1 MAVLSMTILRPIRTR
16 GRDIGEAINEKL
28 LLEIYEALVSLLT
41 GDIRQPRAMHL
52 CFGCCRDAR
61 EAALKVVDAI
71 MMAYVELLA
80 DKQPSTS
87 KLYTIQHS
95 LRSGAGFFM
104 VHGFG
109 AEMIPLAIG
118 ETLEDVQLDDGDNN
132 DANDADDFH
141 RMCHRKARQAREA
154 AQDEDFPVD
163 LCVATWATEPHDK
176 LFATL
181 QHADADAEGNSI
193 LDLTWKDG
201 PVFNAEK
208 ELFRRAMSSS
218 STMFPLEMLVH
229 HFAADPEKDLFDIR
243 MNCFSKAMELG
254 AQLWAQIIRLL
265 IEMPWLLFQLQD
277 PRNSEEDLAAI
288 LQIIA
293 MKPLCDWD
301 PGLGR
306 YIKEKTDAAEAE
318 SEGDI
323 LNEVSKGLMDAVAR
337 HGLATNFSLEN
348 LLALIR
354 SATPSCKGRKPRASK
369 LLCRGMV
376 TQLLRGHLECGRPDH
391 RGKQSRSELISSGV
405 QIKAVRRR
413 KRIEGTRRWHIRFAN
428 AEVR

>member
-1 MAVLSMTILRPIRTR
+1 MVVLSMTILRPIRTR
-16 GRDIGEAINEKL
+16 GRDIGEAMNEKL

-41 GDIRQPRAMHL
+41 GDIRQPRAMRL

-95 LRSGAGFFM
+95 LR
-104 VHGFG
+104 
-109 AEMIPLAIG
+109 AEMLPLAIG
-118 ETLEDVQLDDGDNN
+118 ETLEDLQLDDGDNN

-163 LCVATWATEPHDK
+163 LCLATWATEPHDK
-176 LFATL
+176 LFAAL
-181 QHADADAEGNSI
+181 QHADAEGNSI

-218 STMFPLEMLVH
+218 STMFPLDMLVH
-229 HFAADPEKDLFDIR
+229 HFAADPEKDPFDIR
-243 MNCFSKAMELG
+243 MNGFSKNMQLG
-254 AQLWAQIIRLL
+254 AQLWAQIIRPLS
-265 IEMPWLLFQLQD
+265 EMPWLLFQLQD
-277 PRNSEEDLAAI
+277 PRNSEEALAAI
-288 LQIIA
+288 RQIIA

-306 YIKEKTDAAEAE
+306 YIKEKTDAAEAK

-337 HGLATNFSLEN
+337 YGLATNFSLEN

-391 RGKQSRSELISSGV
+391 RGKQS
-405 QIKAVRRR
+405 QKKIK
-413 KRIEGTRRWHIRFAN
+413 
-428 AEVR
+428 